1 MDGETAIKKAY
12 ESILKHDF
20 ERAIAWFE
28 EAIAL
33 DPECAAY
40 HYKLSITF
48 ARSNK
53 LDKAIDHAMQAVRLD
68 PEDEH
73 YSFHLQ
79 HLQAK
84 QLIFQAEKL
93 FEELDERLWL
103 AVALLQQA
111 VELDPL
117 SIEAFLLL
125 GIAFYHLG
133 EYSLAVKAMKEL
145 LKLDPQHAIGNRLL
159 TDYELKWKQYMNKG
173 LNSKSQAER
182 NETTK

>member
-1 MDGETAIKKAY
+1 MDGENAIKKAY
-12 ESILKHDF
+12 ESILQHDF

-28 EAIAL
+28 RAIAL
-33 DPECAAY
+33 DPHCAAY

-53 LDKAIDHAMQAVRLD
+53 LDKAIGHAAQAVRLE

-79 HLQAK
+79 HLQARK
-84 QLIFQAEKL
+84 LILHAERL
-93 FEELDERLWL
+93 FEEQDERLWL

-117 SIEAFLLL
+117 AIEAFLLL
-125 GIAFYHLG
+125 GIAYYRLE
-133 EYSLAVKAMKEL
+133 EYSSAVKAVKEL
-145 LKLDPQHAIGNRLL
+145 LKLDPQHAIGKRLL
-159 TDYELKWKQYMNKG
+159 KDYDLKWKQYMNKG
-173 LNSKSQAER
+173 
-182 NETTK
+182 